1 MGFRIAVD
9 DRSKTAHATTR
20 RDKLPF
26 MLAKRWLGVA
36 ATLLVACA
44 GKSEGSSAIGGN
56 AGNNAATGPSSLS
69 ACDPLAAITTP
80 VQLDA
85 SQVVAAGRAK
95 DGSLYVIYNRDSLF
109 VGSDENLVERIVI
122 GSGESPSQTDLDYT
136 DDDGTPVI
144 VEVVRDGTGTHM
156 AVARGM
162 QKSKGIDS
170 GNGEPLTLVD
180 AALIANLSA
189 STTQTFE
196 IDFAASLP
204 DGRELVVIAPSH
216 GTGYDQFRV
225 FLGPPNALAQ
235 QAVTNFGSSKSGQR
249 FATVMID
256 GAPADLTYLAGGPSA
271 LNPVGGPSTLTV
283 TGTAYPL
290 TEGPVPAGAS
300 YLCFSN

>member
-1 MGFRIAVD
+1 
-9 DRSKTAHATTR
+9 
-20 RDKLPF
+20 

-44 GKSEGSSAIGGN
+44 GKSEGASAMGGD
-56 AGNNAATGPSSLS
+56 AGNSAATDASSLR
-69 ACDPLAAITTP
+69 ACDPLAAITTSI
-80 VQLDA
+80 QLDA

-95 DGSLYVIYNRDSLF
+95 DGSLYVVYSGDRLF
-109 VGSDENLVERIVI
+109 VGSDPNLVERIVI
-122 GSGESPSQTDLDYT
+122 GSGESGSQTDLDYT
-136 DDDGTPVI
+136 DDDGTPVT

-170 GNGEPLTLVD
+170 GNGESLTLVD
-180 AALIANLSA
+180 GGVVAKLDA

-204 DGRELVVIAPSH
+204 DGRELVVIAPAH
-216 GTGYDQFRV
+216 GTSYDQFRA

-235 QAVTNFGSSKSGQR
+235 RAVTNFGSSLSGQR

-256 GAPADLTYLAGGPSA
+256 GAPTDLTYLAGGPSA
-271 LNPVGGPSTLTV
+271 LNPAGGPSTLTIA
-283 TGTAYPL
+283 GTAYPL

-300 YLCFSN
+300 YLCLSD